1 MDTAQGAQA
10 IDMQAALD
18 NASDAERANL
28 DQVRAFY
35 ASELWLEGKTGAD
48 ALTEIDDVEF
58 EIDRLLGEECGALG
72 RVFKQSSEY
81 ESGKNRLS
89 ELRARHQALVPAQ
102 PAVRVAVPIVQV
114 VSAVAN
120 PLGFYADLL
129 PLIND
134 QVVKDPCNFKIL
146 VCGLR
151 GESTKSDDEMPWKAA
166 ALAMYN
172 RHRALAPPNVDHKPF
187 DTIWLEWYDRRLD
200 ARVIGH
206 YARLSDTAGFLALCR
221 NKLFPDMKSKS
232 SFMETELRD
241 YYLMAYG
248 DNLVRIDG
256 QSGLGIWYRRRWRWD
271 GTSSI
276 LAHEVL
282 HAVQTLYHHLQT
294 CHEERK
300 RDLEAN
306 EGSEEEKKEMAKLI
320 TRTARHLSAFG
331 NQQNKNVVAL
341 IQNHLIAHSLE
352 VDPFDEERLLFC
364 FTNKV
369 YDFKTREFKP
379 HFKFDY
385 MLRNCGREWREPT
398 DDQVKRIKEL
408 MESIQPDEESLTFL
422 LSTLR
427 TCLIGS
433 RPELFIIFT
442 GGGRNGKGVVVELIQ
457 FLLNVYSLAGHLCM
471 LTKAFKSGPN
481 TELRE
486 MNKKRCI
493 IWSEPEEDAMESLRL
508 SNIKMLTGNENQN
521 GRGLYNEN
529 SVTRMFATC
538 ILECNKPPDILGDK
552 GEAARERICFLHFPM
567 TFTNDRQKLAA
578 NPDTYRPLD
587 ETLKSTTF
595 KETHYC
601 ALFKFLATTPLLADV
616 PIDKVHITEA
626 SRVQAGIYLDNNDF
640 MPSWI
645 TENYTKL
652 PRLVSSGPQTF
663 VSIKELYAG
672 FKTSDKFEN
681 LTKQQKR
688 AYNEAKFREAVMKS
702 NAYKGHY
709 MAASKVRIPGLFN
722 DGYNTK
728 DGLIDI
734 KKIDDDAPGD
744 DQPGLASS
752 ASSSTCTTLA
762 DDDSAGSQGP
772 KRHRAA

>member
-1 MDTAQGAQA
+1 MDNAPDALA
-10 IDMQAALD
+10 IDMETALEKASVAERAALGLVRGYYASDSWLEGATGANALTELD
-18 NASDAERANL
+18 NA
-28 DQVRAFY
+28 
-35 ASELWLEGKTGAD
+35 
-48 ALTEIDDVEF
+48 EF
-58 EIDRLLGEECGALG
+58 EIDQLLGEECGELG
-72 RVFKQSSEY
+72 QVFKQSPEF
-81 ESGKNRLS
+81 ETGKNYLS
-89 ELRARHQALVPAQ
+89 ELRSRHQALVRTEPAIG
-102 PAVRVAVPIVQV
+102 VAVPVVQIVG
-114 VSAVAN
+114 AVAN

-134 QVVKDPCNFKIL
+134 HVAKDTRNFRIL
-146 VCGLR
+146 ICGLR
-151 GESTKSDDEMPWKAA
+151 GESTKSDDETSWKAA
-166 ALAMYN
+166 ALALYN
-172 RHRALAPPNVDHKPF
+172 RHLALAPNVEHQQF
-187 DTIWLEWYDRRLD
+187 DTIWRGWYDRRLD
-200 ARVIGH
+200 SRVIGH
-206 YARLSDTAGFLALCR
+206 YARLSDSAGFLALCR
-221 NKLFPDMKSKS
+221 NNLFHSMESRS

-241 YYLMAYG
+241 YYIMAYG
-248 DNLVRIDG
+248 DNLVRIQG
-256 QSGLGIWYRRRWRWD
+256 QTGIGIWYRRRWRWD
-271 GTSSI
+271 ASGSI

-282 HAVQTLYHHLQT
+282 HAVHTLYHHLLT
-294 CHEERK
+294 RHEERK
-300 RDLEAN
+300 RELEAN
-306 EGSEEEKKEMAKLI
+306 EGTEDEKKEVAKLI
-320 TRTARHLSAFG
+320 TRTARSLAVFG

-341 IQNHLIAHSLE
+341 IQNQQIAQSLE

-398 DDQVKRIKEL
+398 DSQVKRIKEL
-408 MESIQPDEESLTFL
+408 TESIQPDEESLKSL
-422 LSTLR
+422 LSVLR
-427 TCLIGS
+427 SCLTGV

-457 FLLNVYSLAGHLCM
+457 FLLNIYALAGHLCT
-471 LTKAFKSGPN
+471 LTKPFKSGPN

-486 MNKKRCI
+486 MNKKRAI
-493 IWSEPEEDAMESLRL
+493 VWSEPEEDAMEALRL
-508 SNIKMLTGNENQN
+508 SNVKMLTGNENQN
-521 GRGLYNEN
+521 GRGLYNED
-529 SVTRMFATC
+529 SITRIFGTC
-538 ILECNKPPDILGDK
+538 ILECNAPPAILGDK

-567 TFTNDRQKLAA
+567 TFTNDRQKLSA

-601 ALFKFLATTPLLADV
+601 ALFKFLATSPHLADV

-652 PRLVSSGPQTF
+652 PRLMSSGAQTF
-663 VSIKELYAG
+663 VSIKELFAG
-672 FKTSDKFEN
+672 FKTSDKFET

-709 MAASKVRIPGLFN
+709 VATSKVRIPGLFN
-722 DGYNTK
+722 GGYNTK
-728 DGLIDI
+728 DGLLDI
-734 KKIDDDAPGD
+734 VKNDDDMASD
-744 DQPGLASS
+744 DQVPTLVSS

-762 DDDSAGSQGP
+762 GDKSPGSQDP

>member
-10 IDMQAALD
+10 IDTQAALD

-28 DQVRAFY
+28 DQVHAFY
-35 ASELWLEGKTGAD
+35 ASESWLEGKTGVD

-81 ESGKNRLS
+81 RSCKDFLS
-89 ELRARHQALVPAQ
+89 ELRARHQALVPAE
-102 PAVRVAVPIVQV
+102 PAVGVAVPIVRI

-134 QVVKDPCNFKIL
+134 QVVNDARNFKIL
-146 VCGLR
+146 ICGLR
-151 GESTKSDDEMPWKAA
+151 GESTKSDDETSWKAA
-166 ALAMYN
+166 ALALYN
-172 RHRALAPPNVDHKPF
+172 RHLALNPNVEHHPF

-206 YARLSDTAGFLALCR
+206 YARLSDVAGFLALCR
-221 NKLFPDMKSKS
+221 NKLFPNMEFRS
-232 SFMETELRD
+232 SFIEIELRD
-241 YYLMAYG
+241 YYIMAYG
-248 DNLVRIDG
+248 DNLMRIQG
-256 QSGLGIWYRRRWRWD
+256 QSGIGIWYRKRWRWD
-271 GTSSI
+271 ASSSI

-282 HAVQTLYHHLQT
+282 HAVHTLYHDLLT
-294 CHEERK
+294 RHEERK

-306 EGSEEEKKEMAKLI
+306 EGSEEEKKEIAKLI
-320 TRTARHLSAFG
+320 TKTAKSLSAYG
-331 NQQNKNVVAL
+331 NQQNKNVVSL
-341 IQNHLIAHSLE
+341 IQNQQIAQSLE

-369 YDFKTREFKP
+369 FDFKTSDFKP

-398 DDQVKRIKEL
+398 DSQVERIKEL
-408 MESIQPDEESLTFL
+408 MESIQPDEMSLKSL
-422 LSTLR
+422 LSVLR
-427 TCLIGS
+427 SCLTGV

-457 FLLNVYSLAGHLCM
+457 FLLNVYALAGHLCR

-493 IWSEPEEDAMESLRL
+493 VWSEPEEDAMEYLRL
-508 SNIKMLTGNENQN
+508 SNVKMLTGNENQN
-521 GRGLYNEN
+521 GRGLYNED
-529 SVTRMFATC
+529 SVTRIFGTC
-538 ILECNKPPDILGDK
+538 ILECNAPPAILGDK
-552 GEAARERICFLHFPM
+552 GEAARERICFLNFPM

-601 ALFKFLATTPLLADV
+601 ALFKLLATSPLLADV

-652 PRLVSSGPQTF
+652 PRLVSSDAQTF

-672 FKTSDKFEN
+672 FKASDKFEN

-709 MAASKVRIPGLFN
+709 VATSKVRIPGLFN

-734 KKIDDDAPGD
+734 VKNDDDMAAD
-744 DQPGLASS
+744 DQVPTLVSS

-762 DDDSAGSQGP
+762 DDNSPGSQDP